1 MVWVAGGKPV
11 GRSVIEGFD
20 PKTWRFTLKE
30 ARQTKTG
37 ESFEIFP
44 PSGANWNL
52 HDNTITGCLNPV
64 VLDSHGSNTSLFKD
78 NTVTRGDTS
87 GVKQAVEVRGRFN
100 LIGNHFS
107 GFDEKDSSALSLYPD
122 RLGQK
127 PRNEYRDNVFERCAS
142 VLTESQKGLWETLSA
157 TVNSFTDCGTVPK
170 AD

>member
-1 MVWVAGGKPV
+1 VAGGKPV

-170 AD
+170 LEIK